1 MRAATEG
8 GKWEK
13 SLDIWEDMISAGVRP
28 SGHAFAA
35 AISSCAAGNQWQ
47 RACDLFESM
56 LQHGIQP
63 DVVSCTALISAL
75 ATGGQ
80 WQQSEQVVSWMLQ
93 SGVRPNV
100 RTYTALL
107 NSLGQAQQWQRAV
120 TLLKR
125 MSEHEFGSVE
135 PNAYCVSALLKALGE
150 HGQWEVAERVFSDLE
165 KEVLDVN
172 QHSNPETTLLQ
183 SSNLSNMEVMEMAL
197 KLGLLPDCNQ
207 TVGIQHA
214 RNNELLSQ
222 AVLNNAV
229 DFSGQQLPPLQ
240 QPSVNDNTPESAV
253 WSNSVDFGFNLQA
266 PNALAPPA
274 PTFATSTSYT
284 STQSCSG
291 EGIETPS
298 SAAPSSEHITQRKP
312 IRPRH
317 PKINEVV
324 CGALM
329 MSYSRAG
336 KVRNP
341 DHGCNA

>member
-1 MRAATEG
+1 MAPTVHAYTAAMRAATEG

-13 SLDIWEDMISAGVRP
+13 GLDIWEDMLAAGVRP

-35 AISSCAAGNQWQ
+35 AISSCAAGNQWHK
-47 RACDLFESM
+47 ACDLFESM
-56 LQHGIQP
+56 LRHGIQP

-125 MSEHEFGSVE
+125 MSEQEFGAVE

-150 HGQWEVAERVFSDLE
+150 RGQWEVAERVFSDLE
-165 KEVLDVN
+165 EEVLEIN
-172 QHSNPETTLLQ
+172 SEMTMPNG
-183 SSNLSNMEVMEMAL
+183 NLSGMEVMEMAM

-207 TVGIQHA
+207 TVGMQ
-214 RNNELLSQ
+214 RTQNNEMLSR

-229 DFSGQQLPPLQ
+229 DVQLPFHN
-240 QPSVNDNTPESAV
+240 SESEGSI
-253 WSNSVDFGFNLQA
+253 WSTVDFGFSSTA
-266 PNALAPPA
+266 PVNQ
-274 PTFATSTSYT
+274 TVNF
-284 STQSCSG
+284 
-291 EGIETPS
+291 
-298 SAAPSSEHITQRKP
+298 APSNSLSSSSDGMDSPSVQPSEHNITKKSG
-312 IRPRH
+312 RPRH

-329 MSYSRAG
+329 MAYSRAG
-336 KVRNP
+336 KVT
-341 DHGCNA
+341 